1 MKKII
6 LLIAILVVSLTSFG
20 CNNMVAVLVSPTN
33 YEKKIPAEYDLRKEA
48 KRQKILVVVDRAPAS
63 GPNKKVMPLLAAM
76 VENFLIKKAKIGK
89 KYILPYEEA
98 DPLSNIEGDV
108 LLADPVKIG
117 SDAGADLVLYVLIES
132 YNIRMIDKRRGY
144 FTATMVTRSML
155 FDVASREILWT
166 ADGDGKRVAV
176 KVELETQGRARAI
189 ERLNMTTSHCI
200 TRCLYNCSKRL
211 FKTADELRSHDELIN
226 WQ

>member
-1 MKKII
+1 MKRII
-6 LLIAILVVSLTSFG
+6 LLIAVLFVSLTSFG
-20 CNNMVAVLVSPTN
+20 CKNTIGVLLTPTN

-48 KRQKILVVVDRAPAS
+48 KKRKILVVVDRAPAS

-76 VENFLIKKAKIGK
+76 VENFLIKKAKINK
-89 KYILPYEEA
+89 KYILPYEEV
-98 DPLSNIEGDV
+98 DPLSNIAGDV
-108 LLADPVKIG
+108 LVADPVKIG
-117 SDAGADLVLYVLIES
+117 SDAGSDLVLYVLIEG
-132 YNIRMIDKRRGY
+132 YNIRMIDKRGY

-166 ADGDGKRVAV
+166 ADGNGKRVAV
-176 KVELETQGRARAI
+176 KVDLETQGRARAI
-189 ERLNMTTSHCI
+189 ERLNMATTHCI

-211 FKTADELRSHDELIN
+211 FKTADELISHDELTN